1 MNKEN
6 AKAFV
11 LGFEAGEAAE
21 RERILKWVKEN
32 RREFEI
38 EDGVFFYRDSFQSEH
53 LIAFIEGGRNA

>member
-21 RERILKWVKEN
+21 QDRIIKWIEAN
-32 RREFEI
+32 RRKFEL
-38 EDGVFFYRDSFQSEH
+38 DDNVFIYRDSFNSND
-53 LIAFIEGGRNA
+53 LIAFIRGGKNG

>member
-21 RERILKWVKEN
+21 RERILKWVKDN
-32 RREFEI
+32 RQEFEI
-38 EDGVFFYRDSFQSEH
+38 EDGVFFYRDSFQSED
-53 LIAFIEGGRNA
+53 LIAFIERGRNA